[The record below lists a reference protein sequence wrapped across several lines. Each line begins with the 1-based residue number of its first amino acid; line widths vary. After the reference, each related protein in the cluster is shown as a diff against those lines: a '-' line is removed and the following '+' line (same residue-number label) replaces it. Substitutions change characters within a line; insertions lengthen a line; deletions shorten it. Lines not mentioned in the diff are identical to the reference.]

1 MIMSIDLTN
10 DEIELLYYCL
20 EQQENGFN
28 PDEQKLC
35 HQMIAKFH
43 TAQATPD

>member
-1 MIMSIDLTN
+1 MTIDLSN
-10 DEIELLYYCL
+10 DEIGLLYYCL
-20 EQQENGFN
+20 EQQEHEFN

-43 TAQATPD
+43 TAQATPS